1 MVLCCHKSHNSY
13 RHITRNAPTCR
24 RLDRR
29 TQSGQEARLDCPRLS
44 TVHGKWRAVQHQ
56 HQQAITDCKLGP
68 GFHLALPHLRGQ
80 CLPTTFH
87 QAYPIHLAMVASV
100 GRTGMQAGDM
110 KGKKIGGVLTSRI
123 CGELCIRVQD
133 ESNQP
138 SLQMCHV
145 ANPYVRPQPTIPQP
159 TQTSWVSLNKRME
172 NARTVRG
179 TSDRA

>member
-1 MVLCCHKSHNSY
+1 MCCHKSHNSF
-13 RHITRNAPTCR
+13 RHSTRNAPTCR

-29 TQSGQEARLDCPRLS
+29 AQFRQEGRLDCPRLS
-44 TVHGKWRAVQHQ
+44 TVHGKWRAFQHQ
-56 HQQAITDCKLGP
+56 HQQAITDCKWSP
-68 GFHLALPHLRGQ
+68 GCHLALPPRRGQ
-80 CLPTTFH
+80 FLPTPFH
-87 QAYPIHLAMVASV
+87 QARPIPLAMVVSV
-100 GRTGMQAGDM
+100 GSTGMQTGDM
-110 KGKKIGGVLTSRI
+110 KGKKIGCVLTSRI
-123 CGELCIRVQD
+123 CGEVCIRVQD

-159 TQTSWVSLNKRME
+159 TQISWVSLNKRME